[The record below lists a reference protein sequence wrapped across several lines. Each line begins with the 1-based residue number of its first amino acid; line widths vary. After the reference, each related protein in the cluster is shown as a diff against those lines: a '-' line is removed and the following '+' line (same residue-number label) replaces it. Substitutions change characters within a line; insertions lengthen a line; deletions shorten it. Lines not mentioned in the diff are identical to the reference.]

1 MRLSYLINN
10 HCYKKLYGKHRP
22 AEQKWTFQFHTKTE
36 IIYTYLKM
44 YQLMYPSSFGIL
56 TRKQFIAAELQ
67 LHWEFEVTGHGR
79 GPSTIIFHGATVL
92 QLIVLSCTLILNYI
106 HIQDTVGGFSSLFLP
121 PVVKR
126 HFSNKQEIYD
136 FLIHLFDLGGFS
148 QRFDPSLLLRPFLI
162 PKDESL
168 FRKNIETFSSLVF
181 CLVFSNKSYLSRTF

>member
-136 FLIHLFDLGGFS
+136 FLIHLFDLGFFF

>member
-67 LHWEFEVTGHGR
+67 LHWEFEVTGHG
-79 GPSTIIFHGATVL
+79 PSTIIFHGATVL

-106 HIQDTVGGFSSLFLP
+106 HIQDTVGGLSSLFLP

-126 HFSNKQEIYD
+126 HFSNKQEIHD
-136 FLIHLFDLGGFS
+136 FLIHLFDLGFFF

-181 CLVFSNKSYLSRTF
+181 CDL

>member
-36 IIYTYLKM
+36 IIYMYFKM

-67 LHWEFEVTGHGR
+67 LQWEFEVTGHG
-79 GPSTIIFHGATVL
+79 PSTIIFHEATVL
-92 QLIVLSCTLILNYI
+92 QLIVLSCALILNYI
-106 HIQDTVGGFSSLFLP
+106 HIQDTVDGFSSLFLP

-126 HFSNKQEIYD
+126 HFSNKYEIYD
-136 FLIHLFDLGGFS
+136 FLIHLFDLGFFF